1 METENQ
7 RRANRRA
14 PFLSRESLLV
24 AEVFSSTLIGIL
36 NVAIA
41 FLLNIPS
48 HQSVGSFWLEAGG
61 AFWSCQE

>member
-1 METENQ
+1 
-7 RRANRRA
+7 
-14 PFLSRESLLV
+14 V